1 MSYPGSMSPRSVH
14 FCPVQAMTDWLGR
27 RGQSKPL
34 SSLERKHEDRRGCFP
49 PQVGRKEG
57 AGEDLK
63 EDTLSSMAARVL
75 QRRERNSGSLSLGLS
90 SGT

>member
-1 MSYPGSMSPRSVH
+1 MD
-14 FCPVQAMTDWLGR
+14 QLGK

-34 SSLERKHEDRRGCFP
+34 SSLERKHKDRRGCFP
-49 PQVGRKEG
+49 PQVRRKEG

-63 EDTLSSMAARVL
+63 EDALSSMAARVL
-75 QRRERNSGSLSLGLS
+75 QRREWNSGSLSLGLS